1 MVSIFRRSLRTIQQA
16 AAKTRALPGDT
27 CRLLFYSHGAIIA
40 LAGETRKYLSLC
52 LMIRPQNR
60 FQTNVMLEVYVYTVS
75 LIQVNLFR
83 LYKIALISPLD
94 EQY

>member
-40 LAGETRKYLSLC
+40 LAGEIRKYLSLC

-60 FQTNVMLEVYVYTVS
+60 FQTNVMLEVYVY
-75 LIQVNLFR
+75 NC
-83 LYKIALISPLD
+83 
-94 EQY
+94 